1 MRCPFC
7 YSQDIRSYTDRE
19 NNLDWYL
26 CWECRYQGYD
36 ARLFN
41 ELISINNPLQ
51 SRANRDENVA
61 RKKV

>member
-1 MRCPFC
+1 MRCPSC

-26 CWECRYQGYD
+26 CRECRYQGYD
-36 ARLFN
+36 VRLFN
-41 ELISINNPLQ
+41 ELISINSSLK
-51 SRANRDENVA
+51 SWANRDENVT

>member
-1 MRCPFC
+1 M
-7 YSQDIRSYTDRE
+7 
-19 NNLDWYL
+19 

-41 ELISINNPLQ
+41 EVISINSSLK
-51 SRANRDENVA
+51 SWANRDENVT

>member
-41 ELISINNPLQ
+41 ELISINSSLK
-51 SRANRDENVA
+51 SRANRDENIA